1 MKSYLKII
9 PYLICI
15 LFASCASDDSHP
27 IQTPRQV
34 NVALTVTLPEPE
46 NVQSLARSYTD
57 SEIRNVDVLVFDED
71 GKFMGEGGWRGV
83 DTQRDGNFFLDTFG
97 CYFETTCYPSGA

>member
-34 NVALTVTLPEPE
+34 NVALTVTLPEPKTYSRLL
-46 NVQSLARSYTD
+46 VPTRTARSGTWTCWC
-57 SEIRNVDVLVFDED
+57 STR
-71 GKFMGEGGWRGV
+71 MGSSW
-83 DTQRDGNFFLDTFG
+83 
-97 CYFETTCYPSGA
+97 SG

>member
-57 SEIRNVDVLVFDED
+57 SEIPMVF
-71 GKFMGEGGWRGV
+71 GRLSRRVNYLTNQMTRKKNAKHFVPMI
-83 DTQRDGNFFLDTFG
+83 
-97 CYFETTCYPSGA
+97 

>member
-71 GKFMGEGGWRGV
+71 GKFMERVKVDGV

-97 CYFETTCYPSGA
+97 CYFETTCYPSSA